1 MMTTGVLP
9 YLKNGRTF
17 NEISPN
23 ITQVIVKFPYP
34 STLPFE
40 VDYTASPCYEL
51 MFTFQVF
58 SMNLYGWYFSNI
70 DALIIGLMM
79 HIIAQFKILVSA
91 IENVTKRAENMAA
104 HDVPFGSSS
113 FTNMASFSFAITFE
127 VFMHCIYGDEIS
139 FYSAEVGK
147 AAYNCLCKIAVIMH
161 QKSKIRTFY
170 QSLESGYFLPN
181 HERGGNEEFRIIS
194 SAIWQSNMQ
203 TYVFYTFVTV
213 IVANR
218 GFYAGF
224 DKGYFIQFTS
234 VNGSETTNKHY
245 KVMPYTTWI
254 PFDTNVSPYYEIAF
268 AYQIVSALIY
278 GLLIGTCDSF
288 IAGFMVHIKA
298 QLLILKNS
306 FGNYIYAAKVKTQ
319 MSITTITNDVVDIDV
334 SHIIKS
340 SNETVQIVIETI
352 R

>member
-104 HDVPFGSSS
+104 HDKSSALSKVIKKITFIKYNIDCDNFIIIERVETYSETIMANLKKCINEYAYYHQEVINLVDDMEKSLNFLFLIQFIGCLLTIVVGLYQISLVPFGSSS

-147 AAYNCLCKIAVIMH
+147 AAYNCEWIKADDRIRKNLLLMTLRCQRKCFLTFG
-161 QKSKIRTFY
+161 KFSKIN
-170 QSLESGYFLPN
+170 LVLFL
-181 HERGGNEEFRIIS
+181 S
-194 SAIWQSNMQ
+194 VSVTLQ
-203 TYVFYTFVTV
+203 TILLYT
-213 IVANR
+213 
-218 GFYAGF
+218 
-224 DKGYFIQFTS
+224 K
-234 VNGSETTNKHY
+234 
-245 KVMPYTTWI
+245 
-254 PFDTNVSPYYEIAF
+254 
-268 AYQIVSALIY
+268 
-278 GLLIGTCDSF
+278 
-288 IAGFMVHIKA
+288 
-298 QLLILKNS
+298 
-306 FGNYIYAAKVKTQ
+306 
-319 MSITTITNDVVDIDV
+319 
-334 SHIIKS
+334 
-340 SNETVQIVIETI
+340 
-352 R
+352 